1 MLSFVLI
8 ILVSFVFTGIVI
20 RTKSLASGRKGPGVF
35 QPMKDILRLFKKGA
49 VYSETTSIIF
59 QIAPSIYF
67 ASIIMAIL
75 VLPFGH
81 YKGIISFSYDFVFFA
96 YVLAMGKFFNIISAL
111 DTGSSFEGMGA
122 SREALFSMLAEP
134 AFFILM
140 GSLALLTGHTSF
152 QEIFMTFHFGSYTS
166 YAIGTLATFVLII
179 ICMTFHFGSYTSYAI
194 GTLATFVLII
204 ICMIENSRMPIDDP
218 KTHLELTMMHEV
230 MILDNSGFDLG
241 LILHGTNMK
250 FALYGALI
258 ANLFMGNLPL
268 YYSIP
273 LFIFIQ
279 SLFAVVVGL
288 LESFSA
294 RFRMSH
300 NAQFILV
307 LSSVSLLVFFSVL
320 MVMGKF
326 N

>member
-1 MLSFVLI
+1 MLSFILI

-20 RTKSLASGRKGPGVF
+20 RTKSLASGRKGPGIF
-35 QPMKDILRLFKKGA
+35 QPMKDIYRLFKKGA
-49 VYSETTSIIF
+49 VYSDTTSIIF
-59 QIAPSIYF
+59 QIAPTIYF

-81 YKGIISFSYDFVFFA
+81 SKGVISFSYDFVFFA

-140 GSLALLTGHTSF
+140 GSLALLTGYSSF

-166 YAIGTLATFVLII
+166 YAIGALATFVLIL
-179 ICMTFHFGSYTSYAI
+179 ICM
-194 GTLATFVLII
+194 V
-204 ICMIENSRMPIDDP
+204 ENSRMPIDDP
-218 KTHLELTMMHEV
+218 KTHLELTMIHEV

-279 SLFAVVVGL
+279 SIFAIVVGL
-288 LESFSA
+288 LESFTA